1 MEPKERETRID
12 YNWSDIVLAGEKANV
27 TFYDDAK
34 DGTIDS
40 ILYIFSLSG
49 DETADL
55 ASIALGFKLL
65 KIASGS
71 QRSNLPKKFTT
82 WILAN
87 AGKGEKGVKTHFGGL
102 RVGLSSIPAKDGVV
116 VFLVIGNQTDHHDN

>member
-49 DETADL
+49 DETADWR
-55 ASIALGFKLL
+55 AL
-65 KIASGS
+65 
-71 QRSNLPKKFTT
+71 
-82 WILAN
+82 
-87 AGKGEKGVKTHFGGL
+87 H
-102 RVGLSSIPAKDGVV
+102 
-116 VFLVIGNQTDHHDN
+116 